1 MKNGNFWKL
10 KVVQKAHKL
19 VLEIYEST
27 ANFPKEE
34 KFGLISQMRR
44 CSVSVVANIVESSK
58 RKTLKDKRN
67 FYNIA
72 QGSLEELKYYLV
84 LSYDLK
90 YICIEKSNNLIQ
102 VGNEVGAMLN
112 SLSKKLKY

>member
-1 MKNGNFWKL
+1 MRNGNFWRL
-10 KVVQKAHKL
+10 QVVQKAHKL
-19 VLEIYEST
+19 VLEIYRLT
-27 ANFPKEE
+27 ANFSKEE
-34 KFGLISQMRR
+34 KFGLIGQMRR

-84 LSYDLK
+84 LAYDLK
-90 YICIEKSNNLIQ
+90 YICVEKSDSLVQ

-112 SLSKKLKY
+112 SLSKKSKY